1 MNFSKEY
8 EILPKAALA
17 SLVEDNS
24 KKNARAVDY
33 S

>member
-1 MNFSKEY
+1 MNFSKKY

-24 KKNARAVDY
+24 GICNEWLID
-33 S
+33 